1 MLKLYFLSFSIFTLA
16 LSVNA
21 QVKVQSKSQLK
32 SQVQEKKEGGKYY
45 SEYVVRPE
53 KLKTFFHSGEI
64 PTDFPKYDKYN
75 TFEENKIIAKNW
87 AKANKSLIKEEFWY
101 KFED

>member
-1 MLKLYFLSFSIFTLA
+1 MKKIYFVSFAIFGLSLC
-16 LSVNA
+16 VNS
-21 QVKVQSKSQLK
+21 QVKIQPKSQLK
-32 SQVQEKKEGGKYY
+32 SQVKEKKEGGKYY

-64 PTDFPKYDKYN
+64 PSEFPKYDKYKS
-75 TFEENKIIAKNW
+75 FDENKLIAKNW
-87 AKANKSLIKEEFWY
+87 AKVNKSLIKQEFWH

>member
-1 MLKLYFLSFSIFTLA
+1 MKIFYLFLLVFTSLSFS
-16 LSVNA
+16 VNS
-21 QVKVQSKSQLK
+21 QINVKPKSELK
-32 SQVQEKKEGGKYY
+32 SQTQEKKEGGKYY

-64 PTDFPKYDKYN
+64 PVGFPKYDKYK
-75 TFEENKIIAKNW
+75 TFDENKTIAKTW
-87 AKANKSLIKEEFWY
+87 AKENKSLIKQEFWY